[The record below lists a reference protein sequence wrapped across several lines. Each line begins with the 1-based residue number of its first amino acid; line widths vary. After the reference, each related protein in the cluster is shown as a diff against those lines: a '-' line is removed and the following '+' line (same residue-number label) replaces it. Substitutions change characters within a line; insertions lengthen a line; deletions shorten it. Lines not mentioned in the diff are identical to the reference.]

1 MSKICVIIPMYGK
14 EDYTNRCVELTLQN
28 AGVACEIVVV
38 DDGSPVPYRH
48 DDNRVF
54 VHRLEQNSG
63 FTNAC
68 NQGILWAQ
76 KRDYEYV
83 HLLNND
89 TEPRKD
95 FIKLL
100 LEVLQTD
107 PEVGIA
113 SSVRFNP
120 QTDGGMLVELY
131 GLDLIRG
138 YQAVTLPK
146 DLKEEIIQCNW
157 VPTCSSLVRMSM
169 IRYLGLLDKRMRTHS
184 SDLDYCLRAKINGFN
199 IVVVTASQ
207 VLHHHEV
214 TTKAHG
220 ITPEKDQMVL
230 LEKLAG
236 FHYAQFMKKI
246 PLDCEGKMYGKLDF
260 TVYQK

>member
-1 MSKICVIIPMYGK
+1 MNRIAVVIPMYGK
-14 EDYTNRCVELTLQN
+14 AEYTTKCIEMTLEN
-28 AGVACEIVVV
+28 AGVGCEIVVV
-38 DDGSPVPYRH
+38 DDGSPEPFSYSH
-48 DDNRVF
+48 NRVF
-54 VHRLEQNSG
+54 IHRLEQNSG

-68 NQGILWAQ
+68 NEGILWAQ
-76 KRDYEYV
+76 MRGYDYV

-89 TEPRKD
+89 TEPSKD
-95 FIKLL
+95 FIKHLL
-100 LEVLQTD
+100 DAMADENVH
-107 PEVGIA
+107 IA

-120 QTDGGMLVELY
+120 QEDGSTLVELY

-138 YQAVTLPK
+138 YQCVTKPE
-146 DLKEEIIQCNW
+146 DLKMDVLQCNW
-157 VPTCSSLVRMSM
+157 VPLCSSLVRMSL

-199 IVVVTASQ
+199 IVVVPQSQ

-214 TTKAHG
+214 TTKANG
-220 ITPEKDQMVL
+220 ISPQKDQMVL

-236 FHYAQFMKKI
+236 LHYAEFMKKI
-246 PLDCEGKMYGKLDF
+246 PLDCENKTYGKLDF